1 MKTESAPAA
10 SSPHSG
16 SPSSFLQRNE
26 FLLRRLHSLSG
37 IVPVGVY
44 MVIHVVTNASVLDS
58 WRTYQRSVYLIHS
71 LPMLWIIEWTFIFLP
86 LIYHA
91 VYGIVIVRGGLPNN
105 SSYPYGKN
113 WRYTLQRA
121 TGMIAF
127 VFIFWHVF
135 HMHGWIH
142 SEGWLHAIE
151 DWGGGLFKPFRATS
165 TGAEAMRISVL
176 VPILYA
182 IGVLSCV
189 FHLANGIWTFGITWG
204 AWTTPLAQRRADY
217 ACIAFGV
224 LLGLVSMGALGGFA
238 WVVDINEARQG
249 ETQQYNAKVA
259 SGEIDPEIGKHKFG
273 DPVHSTGQARLPVE
287 NKAELAPAER

>member
-1 MKTESAPAA
+1 
-10 SSPHSG
+10 
-16 SPSSFLQRNE
+16 
-26 FLLRRLHSLSG
+26 
-37 IVPVGVY
+37 
-44 MVIHVVTNASVLDS
+44 MVIHLVTNASVLDS

-91 VYGIVIVRGGLPNN
+91 VYGIVLVRTSQPNN

-113 WRYTLQRA
+113 WRYTLQRF

-127 VFIFWHVF
+127 LFIFWHVF

-142 SEGWLHAIE
+142 SENWLRAIKP
-151 DWGGGLFKPFRATS
+151 WWGGLFEPFSATS
-165 TGAEAMRISVL
+165 TGAAAMRLHVL
-176 VPILYA
+176 IPIFYA

-217 ACIAFGV
+217 VCIAFGV
-224 LLGLVSMGALGGFA
+224 LLALVSMGALGGFA
-238 WVVDINEARQG
+238 WVVDIKEARQG
-249 ETQQYNAKVA
+249 ELQQYNAKIA
-259 SGEIDPEIGKHKFG
+259 SGELDPETSKHKVAE
-273 DPVHSTGQARLPVE
+273 PIESKEQAKLPAKTEVE
-287 NKAELAPAER
+287 TPANR